1 MKEFQRT
8 AIAIITCLVLVACKR
23 EKNSQDVVTLNSNT
37 DTEKMIEILPIKAN
51 LISTPIVASDSITC
65 EFPDSFVFATVPK
78 FSTLTGNTSQF
89 GKLNGSKSSLTVR
102 ECSLDAETQTVE
114 IVMDMTLRNKNGE
127 GLRFL
132 GAVNLSIEG
141 PTSGIFEV
149 IEGYGKF
156 KGFTGWIAAEG
167 FLNTDLGTIFLSV
180 DGMVT
185 QPNNKFRTYFAR
197 NEQ

>member
-1 MKEFQRT
+1 MKVFQQ
-8 AIAIITCLVLVACKR
+8 IAIVFFASLVLVACKR
-23 EKNSQDVVTLNSNT
+23 EKNSQDVVTLNSST
-37 DTEKMIEILPIKAN
+37 DTEKMIEILPLKAN
-51 LISTPIVASDSITC
+51 LISTPNVASDSITYV
-65 EFPDSFVFATVPK
+65 FPDSFMFASVPK

-89 GKLNGSKSSLTVR
+89 GKLNGSKSSLTIR
-102 ECSLDAETQTVE
+102 ECSLNAETQTVE

-141 PTSGIFEV
+141 PTSGVFEV

-180 DGMVT
+180 DGMIT
-185 QPNNKFRTYFAR
+185 QPNNRSRTYFAR

>member
-1 MKEFQRT
+1 MKVFQQ
-8 AIAIITCLVLVACKR
+8 IAIVFFASLVLVACKR
-23 EKNSQDVVTLNSNT
+23 EKNSQDVVTLNSST
-37 DTEKMIEILPIKAN
+37 DTEKMIEILPLKAN
-51 LISTPIVASDSITC
+51 LISTPNVASDSITYV
-65 EFPDSFVFATVPK
+65 FPDSFMFASVPK

-89 GKLNGSKSSLTVR
+89 GKLNGSKSSLTIR

-141 PTSGIFEV
+141 PTSGVFEV

-180 DGMVT
+180 DGMIT
-185 QPNNKFRTYFAR
+185 QPNNRSRTYFAR

>member
-1 MKEFQRT
+1 MKVFQQ
-8 AIAIITCLVLVACKR
+8 IAITFSACLVLVACKR
-23 EKNSQDVVTLNSNT
+23 EKYPQDVVTLNSNT

-51 LISTPIVASDSITC
+51 IISTPNVASDSITC
-65 EFPDSFVFATVPK
+65 VFPDSFMFASVPK

-89 GKLNGSKSSLTVR
+89 GKLNGSKSSLTIR
-102 ECSLDAETQTVE
+102 ECSFDAETQTVV

-132 GAVNLSIEG
+132 GTVNLSIEG
-141 PTSGIFEV
+141 PTSGVFEV
-149 IEGYGKF
+149 IEGFGKF
-156 KGFTGWIAAEG
+156 EGFTGWIAAEG

-180 DGMVT
+180 DGMIT